1 MSLRRAL
8 GPFDATMVVVGGIIG
23 SGIFILPSVVA
34 QRLPTSGLVLAAWL
48 VGGAIALAG
57 AFAFAELAALFP
69 QAGGEYVYLREA
81 YHPFVAFLFGW
92 ASLVVIQGG
101 GLAAVSITFSQYA
114 LRLAGR
120 ESTYASVWAALAIVI
135 VAGVN
140 YMGVKPGSRL
150 LNVLVLLKI
159 LALAALILGG
169 LLLPRAARSPAATEF
184 PQSSGGFLAFGAAL
198 IPILFAYGG
207 WQSVNLVAEET
218 REPRRTLPLALMA
231 GMAIVIVVYLLA
243 NVVYLS
249 ILSRPGLAS
258 TATPAADALRRIF
271 GAGADRLVAAAIAV
285 SVFGFLDLTLL
296 AQTRIYYAMG
306 KDGVFLPALA
316 RLHPK
321 FQTPALAIVLQAAWG
336 IVLALT
342 GTYGELVDSVVFG
355 DWIFFGL
362 TVAAIF
368 VFRRRLPLGS
378 REPGAFRTPGY
389 PIVPALFVIAAAVAI
404 ASAIRTNPVRS
415 AIGTALL
422 ATGAPVYLLFT
433 RRRTRAAKAI

>member
-1 MSLRRAL
+1 
-8 GPFDATMVVVGGIIG
+8 
-23 SGIFILPSVVA
+23 
-34 QRLPTSGLVLAAWL
+34 
-48 VGGAIALAG
+48 
-57 AFAFAELAALFP
+57 
-69 QAGGEYVYLREA
+69 
-81 YHPFVAFLFGW
+81 
-92 ASLVVIQGG
+92 
-101 GLAAVSITFSQYA
+101 
-114 LRLAGR
+114 
-120 ESTYASVWAALAIVI
+120 
-135 VAGVN
+135 
-140 YMGVKPGSRL
+140 MGVKPGSRL

-243 NVVYLS
+243 NFVYLS
-249 ILSRPGLAS
+249 VLSRPGLAS

-285 SVFGFLDLTLL
+285 SAFGFLDLTLL

-389 PIVPALFVIAAAVAI
+389 PIVPALFVIAAAVAV

-415 AIGTALL
+415 AVGTALL
-422 ATGAPVYLLFT
+422 ATGVPVYLLFT